1 MNLNEDP
8 LMSEC
13 LVYYI
18 KDGLT
23 RVGRPNNVAVTQDIQ
38 LSGCHILDE
47 HCVFNNHDGM
57 SKVKRLNNI
66 AVPEQVP
73 PVTYNVQRFVTLLL
87 ELWGAFTCVG

>member
-1 MNLNEDP
+1 
-8 LMSEC
+8 MSEC

-47 HCVFNNHDGM
+47 HCVFNNQDGM
-57 SKVKRLNNI
+57 FNVKRLKRYCCP
-66 AVPEQVP
+66 VQVNSGLRG
-73 PVTYNVQRFVTLLL
+73 VTCHPTQMMK
-87 ELWGAFTCVG
+87 